1 MTIPWQ
7 GMSHAHSGWC
17 YSDSLKRKAGAA
29 KELVIV
35 AIDENQ
41 REQAGRAAQTTAS
54 FEAVFREHWGRV
66 YGVLFRLV
74 GDRQEA
80 EALALEAFWRLHR
93 RGLAGAKADAARM
106 DGWLYRVATNLG
118 LNALRARKRRARYED
133 QAGRMRLENEA
144 FLDPVRESEKAEE
157 REQVRR
163 ALGRIKP
170 RSARL
175 LVLRHSGL
183 SYAEVASA
191 VGVRPGSVGAL
202 LARAERE
209 FEEEYLRLTGGE
221 HREEVH
227 DASA

>member
-1 MTIPWQ
+1 MI
-7 GMSHAHSGWC
+7 
-17 YSDSLKRKAGAA
+17 AA
-29 KELVIV
+29 E
-35 AIDENQ
+35 AAPGGHE
-41 REQAGRAAQTTAS
+41 REQAEAETG

-66 YGVLFRLV
+66 YGVLFRLM

-80 EALALEAFWRLHR
+80 EALALEAFWRLYQR
-93 RGLAGAKADAARM
+93 RWADAEADPGRM
-106 DGWLYRVATNLG
+106 AGWLYRVATNLG
-118 LNALRARKRRARYED
+118 LNALRARKRRARYEE
-133 QAGRMRLENEA
+133 QAGRARLENESS
-144 FLDPVRESEKAEE
+144 LDPAQESEKAEE

-183 SYAEVASA
+183 SYAEIASA

-221 HREEVH
+221 RREEE
-227 DASA
+227 